1 MLRETLTK
9 VLTDFPQA
17 RQQSFGG
24 NATADFIRGSGRTAL
39 QKALG
44 AEYSSLKCY
53 ASAGAGN
60 WATVPW
66 LAVFDPIIT
75 TSATQGYYL
84 VYLFSANEPVVY
96 LSLNQGATA
105 VKEEFKGNTF
115 RVLQDRAK
123 LMVDRLPDFAC
134 DFDTSPIDLGSK
146 QELPRGYVSGH
157 AFGRRYDLQS
167 LPSEAKL
174 QADLRRMVSAYLA
187 LTYRG
192 GLAPSIDSFDADI
205 EEVNT
210 AGLNK
215 SEIIQEI
222 RRYKL
227 HLRIERNSKGAEK
240 AKEHHGTICQACCFD
255 FEKQYGLLG
264 RDYIEAHHLKPLGK
278 LEEGVVV
285 DYDVATD
292 FAVLCANCHRMIH
305 RTKNVGDLV
314 GFKAML
320 KHSSCAPPK

>member
-1 MLRETLTK
+1 MLRETITK
-9 VLTDFPQA
+9 ILTDFPEA
-17 RQQSFGG
+17 RHQSFGE
-24 NATADFIRGSGRTAL
+24 NATADFIRGAGRTAL

-44 AEYSSLKCY
+44 AEYGNLRCY
-53 ASAGAGN
+53 GSAGAGN

-75 TSATQGYYL
+75 RSATQGYYL
-84 VYLFSANEPVVY
+84 VYLFSATEPVVY

-105 VKEEFKGNTF
+105 VEAEFKGNMF

-123 LMVDRLPDFAC
+123 LMVDRLPDFAN

-146 QELPRGYVSGH
+146 QKLPRGYVAGH
-157 AFGRRYDLQS
+157 AFGQRYNLHS
-167 LPSEAKL
+167 LPTEAEL
-174 QADLRRMVSAYLA
+174 QADLWRMVGAYLA

-192 GLAPSIDSFDADI
+192 GLAPSIDSFDADA

-210 AGLNK
+210 AGLDK

-227 HLRIERNSKGAEK
+227 HRRIERNSKGAEK
-240 AKEHHGTICQACCFD
+240 AKEQHGTICQACCFD

-264 RDYIEAHHLKPLGK
+264 HKYVEAHHLKPLGK
-278 LEEGVVV
+278 LEEGVIVN
-285 DYDVATD
+285 YDVASD

-305 RTKNVGDLV
+305 RTKDVGDLV
-314 GFKAML
+314 GFKAL
-320 KHSSCAPPK
+320 LSHSFCAPSK